1 MPAKWSWTSARK
13 GCNCIGIL
21 ELSPRLFVLEGD
33 VFGTFLPVGRDSKQL
48 IGRKEPADVR
58 VPDASVSESQ
68 TRIAQ

>member
-1 MPAKWSWTSARK
+1 M
-13 GCNCIGIL
+13 
-21 ELSPRLFVLEGD
+21 
-33 VFGTFLPVGRDSKQL
+33 FGKFLPVGRDSKQV